1 MTPLKVNRTLPLCL
15 RRNLLLH
22 GLNRPAVSTL
32 SSLAAAARSPTVTTP
47 ERQPLGRLR
56 ARLSLSRQ
64 LHLQTLPAHQD
75 LCPLGLQGAH
85 AVHTW

>member
-32 SSLAAAARSPTVTTP
+32 SSLTAACPPSKDGMGRGTRGISIYQPRVEQMLGDPHLEQESLPT
-47 ERQPLGRLR
+47 
-56 ARLSLSRQ
+56 A
-64 LHLQTLPAHQD
+64 
-75 LCPLGLQGAH
+75 
-85 AVHTW
+85 